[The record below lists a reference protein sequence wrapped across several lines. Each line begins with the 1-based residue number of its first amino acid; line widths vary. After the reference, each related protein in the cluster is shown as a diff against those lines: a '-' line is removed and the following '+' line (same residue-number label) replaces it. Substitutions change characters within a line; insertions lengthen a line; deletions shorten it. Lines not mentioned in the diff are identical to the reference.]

1 MLPGTPFPDR
11 LSRGRHLR
19 QVVRVHLAD
28 VVLLP
33 SRILTRRKAV
43 LLYPAL
49 DAPGDVVGNSAHT
62 IEQHVSI
69 AQQNAVVMVIR
80 MAHFPQHLAVPVRFE
95 NHPAFEREATE
106 KALPR
111 RAPVIEERAPLG
123 EIARQTWRVRQV
135 PGVNHLTAEVD
146 EIHPSVSPDEG

>member
-1 MLPGTPFPDR
+1 MSAVVEDQDVAVLQRSGRMLPGHGRGTELPQDLARLPGDADDGRGGSVAGEDVPVRELQDTVALSPQRSRRLDLGDAVLDRIQMLPGTPFPDR

-28 VVLLP
+28 VVLRP

-62 IEQHVSI
+62 I
-69 AQQNAVVMVIR
+69 
-80 MAHFPQHLAVPVRFE
+80 
-95 NHPAFEREATE
+95 
-106 KALPR
+106 
-111 RAPVIEERAPLG
+111 
-123 EIARQTWRVRQV
+123 
-135 PGVNHLTAEVD
+135 
-146 EIHPSVSPDEG
+146 